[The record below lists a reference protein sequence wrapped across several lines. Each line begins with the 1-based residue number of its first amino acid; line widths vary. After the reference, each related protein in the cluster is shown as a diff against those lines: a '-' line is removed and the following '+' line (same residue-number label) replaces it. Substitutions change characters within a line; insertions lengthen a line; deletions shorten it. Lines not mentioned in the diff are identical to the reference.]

1 MSSGEAYDN
10 KGLEHTILKIE
21 INSNSSKKSS
31 LSSNCEFIF
40 IMDISGSMGG
50 YVNQIL
56 TNVFPRVYDKLNFPE
71 NKIIHL
77 LTFEDNVASYSYTK
91 NDFKNSKICD
101 CDCTYM
107 SKIPI
112 ELEKILSQFNS
123 DKSICL
129 LTLSDGIIYDQ
140 DETQKNA
147 ANLANKLNGRFSNLN
162 SQAIRFMSSDDAEP
176 DTRALCSLL
185 QLNSN
190 LQNNSDI
197 LLTFNPKEEN
207 NNNSSYLMSDNKCE
221 ELAIEISK
229 LFQISEGSGW
239 ILKSKSNKKFR
250 IEPYGQELSFLELP
264 KGKTSVFIDTVC
276 SKDISNDFSVST
288 EDNSEKVSL
297 YSKGEVNQQNLYQVY
312 QDSIEKLMKKLI
324 INKSIETSDS
334 KNNNNK
340 IIEFI
345 TILENKT
352 PGTKGNNNNQLTQ
365 IFKNINED
373 QNANNL
379 NGNQLNDYINKKL
392 NECKKSIDSIVDEEI
407 NINKNEK
414 LNEFIILIDASETME
429 NYIKKL
435 QEILY
440 ETAKNLGFEENK
452 KIRIY
457 PFNGEEPGYS
467 CIAVKKL
474 KKYSIDC
481 ESSRDLF
488 NTFQNVAEF
497 IYCNTDKKY
506 NILTI
511 TSGEFIVIND
521 IRALLYK
528 LNTIKSFPSIK
539 SEIVVFKTPNSNF
552 PKNDKNE
559 EVYDY
564 ITFSLIKQF
573 GFEDFIEYKP
583 LVINYN
589 DDTKDSAK
597 KISQLY
603 N

>member
-10 KGLEHTILKIE
+10 KGLDHTILKVE
-21 INSNSSKKSS
+21 INGDSSKKST

-40 IMDISGSMGG
+40 VMDISGSMGG

-71 NKIIHL
+71 NKTIHL
-77 LTFEDNVASYSYTK
+77 LTFESSVARYSYNK
-91 NDFKNSKICD
+91 NDFRNSEICD
-101 CDCTYM
+101 AGNTYM

-112 ELEKILSQFNS
+112 ELENILNNFNS

-129 LTLSDGIIYDQ
+129 LTLSDGEIGDQ

-147 ANLANKLNGRFSNLN
+147 ANLANKINGRFSKLN
-162 SQAIRFMSSDDAEP
+162 SQAIRFMSSNYAQP

-197 LLTFNPKEEN
+197 LLTFNPIEN
-207 NNNSSYLMSDNKCE
+207 NNNYSYLMSDNKCE
-221 ELAIEISK
+221 ELANEISK
-229 LFQISEGSGW
+229 LFKISEGSGW

-250 IEPYGQELSFLELP
+250 VEPYGQELSFLELP
-264 KGKTSVFIDTVC
+264 KGKTSVFIDNLC
-276 SKDISNDFSVST
+276 SNDISKDFSLST
-288 EDNSEKVSL
+288 EDNSEKASL
-297 YSKGEVNQQNLYQVY
+297 CSKGEVTQNNLYQVY

-334 KNNNNK
+334 KKINDK
-340 IIEFI
+340 IISFI
-345 TILENKT
+345 NLLENKT
-352 PGTKGNNNNQLTQ
+352 PGTKGSSNNKLTD

-373 QNANNL
+373 QTSNNL

-392 NECKKSIDSIVDEEI
+392 NECKESIDSMVNEEI
-407 NINKNEK
+407 NNNNKEK
-414 LNEFIILIDASETME
+414 SNEFIILIDASETME

-440 ETAKNLGFEENK
+440 ETAKKLGFEENK

-457 PFNGEEPGYS
+457 PFNGEDPGYS
-467 CIAVKKL
+467 SIAVKKL

-497 IYCNTDKKY
+497 IFYNTDKNY

-511 TSGEFIVIND
+511 TSGEFVVNNE
-521 IRALLYK
+521 IRALLYR

-539 SEIVVFKTPNSNF
+539 SEMVVFKTPNSDF
-552 PKNDKNE
+552 SKNDKNE
-559 EVYDY
+559 DTYDY

-589 DDTKDSAK
+589 DDIKDSAE
-597 KISQLY
+597 KISKLY